1 MALTKFNYNSFD
13 VTPVA
18 SSTLAFNSGAN
29 GLTAMSPG
37 AMTLIK
43 TVTASDDSTISFVNG
58 ASDVVLDSTYPIYIV
73 KVISANIATDNQD
86 LVINFSDDTS
96 SHAYNLTKTDLYFAG
111 LHTEADNDAGLQ
123 YETGEDIAQGTG
135 FTVVTKEQANDADA
149 GACSTIWLFNPSST
163 TFVKHYMM
171 RSNWFQHNDYAQDAF
186 KGGYINTT
194 AAVTAIQFKSTSGN
208 IDSGTFKLYGIKDS

>member
-1 MALTKFNYNSFD
+1 MAFISNGTTMLDAGAFS
-13 VTPVA
+13 A
-18 SSTLAFNSGAN
+18 SL
-29 GLTAMSPG
+29 G

-43 TVTASDDSTISFVNG
+43 TLTASSSATVSFVNG
-58 ASDVVLDSTYPIYIV
+58 SSNVVLDSTYPIYVV
-73 KVISANIATDNQD
+73 KIISANIQTDNQD
-86 LVINFSDDTS
+86 IVVNFSDDTS
-96 SHAYNLTKTDLYFAG
+96 SHSYNLTKTDTYFAS

-123 YETGEDIAQGTG
+123 YEAAEDTAQGTG

-149 GACSTIWLFNPSST
+149 GACSTIFLFNPSST

-171 RSNWFQHNDYAQDAF
+171 RSNWFQHNNYAQDAF
-186 KGGYINTT
+186 KSGYINTT

>member
-1 MALTKFNYNSFD
+1 MAFVSNGTTILDAGAFS
-13 VTPVA
+13 A
-18 SSTLAFNSGAN
+18 SL
-29 GLTAMSPG
+29 G

-43 TVTASDDSTISFVNG
+43 TLTASSSATVSFVNG
-58 ASDVVLDSTYPIYIV
+58 SSNVVLDSTYPIYVV
-73 KVISANIATDNQD
+73 KIISANIQTDNQD
-86 LVINFSDDTS
+86 IVVNFSDDTS
-96 SHAYNLTKTDLYFAG
+96 SHSYNLTKTDSYFAG
-111 LHTEADNDAGLQ
+111 LHTEAGNDSGLQ
-123 YETGEDIAQGTG
+123 YEAAEDTAQGTG

-149 GACSTIWLFNPSST
+149 GACSTIFLFNPSST

-186 KGGYINTT
+186 KAGYINTT

>member
-1 MALTKFNYNSFD
+1 MAIISNATTIAD
-13 VTPVA
+13 A
-18 SSTLAFNSGAN
+18 GAFSVS
-29 GLTAMSPG
+29 LG
-37 AMTLIK
+37 AMTHIK
-43 TVTASDDSTISFVNG
+43 TLTASSSATVSFVNG
-58 ASDVVLDSTYPIYIV
+58 SSNVVLDSTYPIYVV
-73 KVISANIATDNQD
+73 KIISANIQTDNQD
-86 LVINFSDDTS
+86 IVVNFSDDTS
-96 SHAYNLTKTDLYFAG
+96 SHSYNLTKTDTYFAS

-123 YETGEDIAQGTG
+123 YEAAEDTAQGTG

-149 GACSTIWLFNPSST
+149 GACSTMFLFNPSST

-186 KGGYINTT
+186 KAGYINTT